1 MQSLPS
7 ECVPEVGT
15 EGDNYRR
22 KQCFLQ
28 IPLYDFSLDA
38 SHNMTDLEKKRYGKF
53 TDRTRE
59 KFFGVGKLKL
69 QNTTDK
75 KVYST
80 HSHVY
85 TCTKGSCVW
94 QAKHSAYIRSH
105 NCYICST
112 FSSLYTAPFTL
123 ILN

>member
-38 SHNMTDLEKKRYGKF
+38 CHNMTDLEKKRYGKL

-69 QNTTDK
+69 QNTMDK
-75 KVYST
+75 KVYTTYTFTRIYLYILKEAVCGKLNTPPTFGCISVT
-80 HSHVY
+80 YVLHLALYIQRHS
-85 TCTKGSCVW
+85 
-94 QAKHSAYIRSH
+94 
-105 NCYICST
+105 
-112 FSSLYTAPFTL
+112 L
-123 ILN
+123 

>member
-38 SHNMTDLEKKRYGKF
+38 CHNMTDLEKKRYGKL

-69 QNTTDK
+69 QNTMDK
-75 KVYST
+75 KVYT
-80 HSHVY
+80 TDSHIY
-85 TCTKGSCVW
+85 TCI
-94 QAKHSAYIRSH
+94 Y
-105 NCYICST
+105 
-112 FSSLYTAPFTL
+112 
-123 ILN
+123 